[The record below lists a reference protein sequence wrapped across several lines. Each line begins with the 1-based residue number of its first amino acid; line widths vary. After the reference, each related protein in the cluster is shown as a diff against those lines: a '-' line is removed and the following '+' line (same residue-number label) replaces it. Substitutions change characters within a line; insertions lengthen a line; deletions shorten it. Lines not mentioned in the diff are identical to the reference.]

1 MNSKEAINKIMR
13 ILNLVPENFYEAKT
27 EQGVQLKMEGELEM
41 GSPIYVATAEGMI
54 PAPDGTHKLDD
65 GTEIEVEDG
74 KITEISMGRMTS
86 DAKIEEKKEKED
98 TKDESMSEVELE
110 FGDVKLKDGGILR
123 IGGDEPS
130 VGLRVMQV
138 GYDGTLS
145 AVADGEYETA
155 SGKIINI
162 SGGSIQ
168 GYQSKEDTN
177 PETKQDFTKA
187 ETADGAIVESPT
199 FDVGEKIDVIKDG
212 EASPAP
218 DGEHQVVLKDSK
230 DNKVKIRVQ
239 VKDGKIVQRENVE
252 QEKMSEEK
260 IAELFAQALSRLES
274 KIDAINEKY
283 AGLETKFNKFSKEPA
298 GEKVY
303 NQKTVNINEEVIE
316 TRFDN
321 FKRMRTFLKDK

>member
-13 ILNLVPENFYEAKT
+13 ILNLTPETFYEAKT

-74 KITEISMGRMTS
+74 KITKIEMGDMTS
-86 DAKIEEKKEKED
+86 NAKIEEEKEMED
-98 TKDESMSEVELE
+98 TKDETMSEVELE

-130 VGLRVMQV
+130 VGLRVMKV
-138 GYDGTLS
+138 GYDGSLS
-145 AVADGEYETA
+145 AVSDGEYETA

-168 GYQSKEDTN
+168 GYQSKEDVN

-187 ETADGAIVESPT
+187 KTAEGAIVESPT
-199 FDVGEKIDVIKDG
+199 F
-212 EASPAP
+212 
-218 DGEHQVVLKDSK
+218 
-230 DNKVKIRVQ
+230 
-239 VKDGKIVQRENVE
+239 GKRE
-252 QEKMSEEK
+252 
-260 IAELFAQALSRLES
+260 FH
-274 KIDAINEKY
+274 
-283 AGLETKFNKFSKEPA
+283 GL
-298 GEKVY
+298 
-303 NQKTVNINEEVIE
+303 
-316 TRFDN
+316 DLH
-321 FKRMRTFLKDK
+321 ML